1 MSYIDSTR
9 KSYSSPYE
17 ITVCMTKEE
26 CKILLPFFQ
35 KAYKSVKSKYEKY
48 NDIHN
53 GGEATER
60 EENLLMKYS
69 EQLERLESVLS
80 SIDEIL
86 KSRKIRNKIESQLK
100 RTGALRHTIIC
111 GTPVVNEK
119 LSCFFP
125 QSFPDLPLRE
135 SECRGELFEFL
146 LLPGGEK
153 GVQA

>member
-1 MSYIDSTR
+1 MGLNTHEKNLIVLWICV
-9 KSYSSPYE
+9 E
-17 ITVCMTKEE
+17 IAICNN
-26 CKILLPFFQ
+26 I
-35 KAYKSVKSKYEKY
+35 
-48 NDIHN
+48 
-53 GGEATER
+53 
-60 EENLLMKYS
+60 
-69 EQLERLESVLS
+69 
-80 SIDEIL
+80 
-86 KSRKIRNKIESQLK
+86 RKIRNKIESQLK

-111 GTPVVNEK
+111 GAPVVNEK